1 MDKIKKL
8 PDAEFE
14 VMKVVWANEPPVT
27 TAVIMEQIGK
37 EKEWKIQTIVSL
49 MLRLA
54 ERGFLRS
61 EKNGK
66 EREYFPLVAREDYLK
81 FETGNFMK
89 QYHDS
94 SLFNLIN
101 TLYDDKALTDE
112 DIDELLKMGEGTEG
126 LVCGACPIPRSIH
139 NIHLMALQSQRIG
152 SSSFITDRE

>member
-61 EKNGK
+61 EKKGK

-81 FETGNFMK
+81 FEPGYFMK
-89 QYHDS
+89 QYHDN

-112 DIDELLKMGEGTEG
+112 DIDELLIWAKE
-126 LVCGACPIPRSIH
+126 R
-139 NIHLMALQSQRIG
+139 R
-152 SSSFITDRE
+152 D